1 MENNLQPQNT
11 RRASAEI
18 PTITRAKT
26 FSICTPPPTPAAPL
40 LRGRSPLI
48 SRKNRKHRVI
58 KGEGICFEAGAYLY
72 GMAGT
77 KGSGGAH

>member
-1 MENNLQPQNT
+1 
-11 RRASAEI
+11 
-18 PTITRAKT
+18 
-26 FSICTPPPTPAAPL
+26 
-40 LRGRSPLI
+40 LI